1 MTNPH
6 VDCESPLTIKYGAGD
21 IARPNTNTADANTNT
36 RTRTNA
42 SKCSRNTAGTRASKV
57 EA

>member
-1 MTNPH
+1 MANPH
-6 VDCESPLTIKYGAGD
+6 VDCESPLTTKYGTGD
-21 IARPNTNTADANTNT
+21 ITRPNTNTADANTNT

-42 SKCSRNTAGTRASKV
+42 SKCSRNTAGIRVSKV